1 MCAQGE
7 RDLMTPNDPL
17 LICFPGM
24 QVLEEVIVASRQA
37 PDSAFSRLFG
47 GGSRRVDSP
56 PGSARSDLGS
66 DGSVTPMAM

>member
-1 MCAQGE
+1 MCAKGY
-7 RDLMTPNDPL
+7 RIPLTPNDPQ
-17 LICFPGM
+17 LISFLDM